1 MWPGGRWGGFP
12 YERTRMSKTLRN
24 RYVLGKHPARFATQE
39 AGGALDAQD
48 VTLYNRSWVGDLLAR
63 FEMGKLERLVL
74 TWKLE
79 DDSVHLVLLH
89 EKGAEG
95 ECFLAAVVQDT
106 TRQIDYLVAN
116 VADYLDEGDGRKAPL
131 IPFPEPAG
139 AGLSAPRGLLPHPGL
154 FGLFLGQSARLPPHS
169 IPLWGVFQRP
179 QKAGQGGLRC
189 PPDRPVGRNLISAPF
204 S

>member
-1 MWPGGRWGGFP
+1 
-12 YERTRMSKTLRN
+12 MSKTLRN

-131 IPFPEPAG
+131 IPFQNLRVQDFLLHGDFYRIRDFLDCFLVSLPDYRPILSPFG
-139 AGLSAPRGLLPHPGL
+139 AFSSGPKKL
-154 FGLFLGQSARLPPHS
+154 
-169 IPLWGVFQRP
+169 V
-179 QKAGQGGLRC
+179 KAGFDAHRTALLGET
-189 PPDRPVGRNLISAPF
+189 
-204 S
+204 